1 MCIRDSAYTLGSAV
15 TGSSLTSVG
24 TLNSLTT
31 SGDIFL
37 ANTQYVRFGTS
48 DSAWITGQDGA
59 SGYLKLGVN
68 SEQVRVARSGVV
80 SVFGTLAVGTTG
92 VQSSGVAS
100 FVGGTQNQVNI
111 ADGSNSSWGLLLTQS
126 QAGGGYHTSTNSP
139 AVAKPCAI
147 VNVQNDALNF
157 GTNNTMRWTIDHDG
171 HFYPGGDGNLDIG
184 KPTQRARNV
193 YSADVHLNNTGMGG
207 NEVDGSEGHW
217 TMQEG
222 ADDLFL
228 INRITGKKYKFNLTE
243 V

>member
-1 MCIRDSAYTLGSAV
+1 M
-15 TGSSLTSVG
+15 TSVG
-24 TLNSLTT
+24 TLSSL
-31 SGDIFL
+31 S
-37 ANTQYVRFGTS
+37 
-48 DSAWITGQDGA
+48 
-59 SGYLKLGVN
+59 
-68 SEQVRVARSGVV
+68 V
-80 SVFGTLAVGTTG
+80 SGTLGVGTTG
-92 VQSSGVAS
+92 VQSSNVVS
-100 FVGGTQNQVNI
+100 FKGGTQNQVNI
-111 ADGSNSSWGLLLTQS
+111 ADSTNSSWGLLLTQS
-126 QAGGGYHTSTNSP
+126 QAGGGYHTTTNSGIN
-139 AVAKPCAI
+139 KPCAI
-147 VNVQNDALNF
+147 VNVNADALNF